1 MAPGTG
7 PEGGEYDR
15 PNGGFAG
22 RADPAILAPMPKLRP
37 AIRYGIDALLI
48 LVPLLGMTYFLFDPE
63 AFNAFLA
70 WLARIL

>member
-1 MAPGTG
+1 M
-7 PEGGEYDR
+7 
-15 PNGGFAG
+15 
-22 RADPAILAPMPKLRP
+22 LKLRP

-70 WLARIL
+70 WLARVL